1 MRGTSLFTSA
11 PAVTGLLALLIG
23 ASSLRAETRP
33 ITGSPSGFILAAGD
47 NRVMILNPLGTVY
60 WQQPAQLTHDVW
72 MLTNGN
78 VLFADGATVTEVT
91 LEHKTVFQYKPAEQ
105 KGGGAFSCQRLVN
118 GRTLVGENST
128 GRVLELDA
136 AGQIVFTLQT
146 TPSKLGE
153 HHNMRMARKLDNG
166 NYLVCHSGL
175 RQVKEYTPD
184 GRVVWEVQVVG
195 GVAFAALRTPK
206 GTTLVTSLD
215 QVTEYDDKGAK
226 VWEFACRDLP
236 ELKLQNLT
244 GMHLLANGNLVLGC
258 YRAYQDGAGCGLI
271 EITREKEA
279 VWRYSNP
286 GGDGTMMAVE
296 MLSPRAQRLEG
307 PCLR

>member
-1 MRGTSLFTSA
+1 MRGISLFSSA
-11 PAVTGLLALLIG
+11 PAVTCLLALLIG
-23 ASSLRAETRP
+23 GSGLRAETP
-33 ITGSPSGFILAAGD
+33 LITGTPSGRILTAGD
-47 NRVMILNPLGTVY
+47 NRVMILNPAGQVL

-91 LEHKTVFQYKPAEQ
+91 PEKKVVFQYKPAEQ
-105 KGGGAFSCQRLVN
+105 KGGGAFSCQRLAN

-136 AGQIVFTLQT
+136 AGQVVFTLQT
-146 TPSKLGE
+146 TPSTLGE

-175 RQVKEYTPD
+175 RKVKEYTPD
-184 GRVVWEVQVVG
+184 GRVVWEVQVAG

-215 QVTEYDDKGAK
+215 QVTEYDAKGEK

-236 ELKLQNLT
+236 DLKLQNLT
-244 GMHLLANGNLVLGC
+244 GMHLLANGNLVMGC
-258 YRAYQDGAGCGLI
+258 YRAYQNGAGCGLI
-271 EITREKEA
+271 EITRDKKA

-286 GGDGTMMAVE
+286 GGDGTMMPVD
-296 MLSPRAQRLEG
+296 MLSPEGQALPG

>member
-1 MRGTSLFTSA
+1 MTGT
-11 PAVTGLLALLIG
+11 
-23 ASSLRAETRP
+23 
-33 ITGSPSGFILAAGD
+33 PSGRILTAGD
-47 NRVMILNPLGTVY
+47 NRVMILDGAGRVV

-78 VLFADGATVTEVT
+78 VLFADGATVTEIT
-91 LEHKTVFQYKPAEQ
+91 PEKKIVFQYKSAEQ
-105 KGGGAFSCQRLVN
+105 RGGGAFSCQRLGN

-128 GRVLELDA
+128 GRVLELDEK
-136 AGQIVFTLQT
+136 GQVVFTLQT
-146 TPSKLGE
+146 TPSKVGE
-153 HHNMRMARKLDNG
+153 HHNMRMARKLENG

-175 RQVKEYTPD
+175 RKVKEYTPE
-184 GRVVWEVQVVG
+184 GRVVWEVEVAG
-195 GVAFAALRTPK
+195 AVAFAALRTPK

-215 QVTEYDDKGAK
+215 QVTEFDAKGEK

-236 ELKLQNLT
+236 ELKLHNLT
-244 GMHLLANGNLVLGC
+244 GMHLLANGNLVMGC

-271 EITREKEA
+271 EITRDKKA

-286 GGDGTMMAVE
+286 GGDGTMMPVE
-296 MLSPRAQRLEG
+296 MLTPEGQALPG

>member
-1 MRGTSLFTSA
+1 MRGTSLFSNA
-11 PAVTGLLALLIG
+11 PAAVCLLAFLIAG
-23 ASSLRAETRP
+23 SGLRAESP
-33 ITGSPSGFILAAGD
+33 LITGTPSGRILTAGD
-47 NRVMILNPLGTVY
+47 NRVMILDPAGRVL
-60 WQQPAQLTHDVW
+60 WQQPAQLTHDAW

-91 LEHKTVFQYKPAEQ
+91 PDHKIVFQYKPAEQ
-105 KGGGAFSCQRLVN
+105 KGGGAFSCQRLAN

-128 GRVLELDA
+128 GRVLELDD
-136 AGQIVFTLQT
+136 AGKVVFTLQT
-146 TPSKLGE
+146 KPSKVGE

-166 NYLVCHSGL
+166 NYLVCHSGP
-175 RQVKEYTPD
+175 RMVKEYAPD

-195 GVAFAALRTPK
+195 GVAFSALRTPK

-215 QVTEYDDKGAK
+215 QVTEYDAKGAK
-226 VWEFACRDLP
+226 LWEFACRDLP

-244 GMHLLANGNLVLGC
+244 GMHLLANGNLVMGC

-271 EITREKEA
+271 EITREKKA

-286 GGDGTMMAVE
+286 GRDGTMMPVE
-296 MLSPRAQRLEG
+296 MLSPEGKPLPG

>member
-1 MRGTSLFTSA
+1 MRRSSLFSTA
-11 PAVTGLLALLIG
+11 PAAACLLALLFVG
-23 ASSLRAETRP
+23 SGLQAETP
-33 ITGSPSGFILAAGD
+33 LIIGSPSGRILAAGD
-47 NRVMILNPLGTVY
+47 NRAMILDPAGQVI

-91 LEHKTVFQYKPAEQ
+91 PEHKTVFQYKPAEQ
-105 KGGGAFSCQRLVN
+105 KGGGAFSCQRLAN

-136 AGQIVFTLQT
+136 AGQVLFTLQT
-146 TPSKLGE
+146 TPSTLGE
-153 HHNMRMARKLDNG
+153 HHNMRMVRKLDNG

-175 RQVKEYTPD
+175 RRVKEYAPD
-184 GRVVWEVQVVG
+184 GRVVWEVQVAG

-206 GTTLVTSLD
+206 GTTFVTSLD
-215 QVTEYDDKGAK
+215 QVTEYDAKGEK
-226 VWEFACRDLP
+226 VWEFACRELP

-244 GMHLLANGNLVLGC
+244 GMHLLANGNLILGC

-271 EITREKEA
+271 EISREKKA

-286 GGDGTMMAVE
+286 GGDSTMMAVE
-296 MLSPRAQRLEG
+296 MLTPQGQALAG

>member
-11 PAVTGLLALLIG
+11 PAVTCLLALLIG
-23 ASSLRAETRP
+23 ASGLRAETP
-33 ITGSPSGFILAAGD
+33 LIIGSPSGRILTAGD
-47 NRVMILNPLGTVY
+47 NRVLILDPAGQVL

-72 MLTNGN
+72 MLANGN
-78 VLFADGATVTEVT
+78 VIFADGATVTEVT
-91 LEHKTVFQYKPAEQ
+91 PEHKTVFQYKPAEQ
-105 KGGGAFSCQRLVN
+105 KGGGAFSCQRLAN

-128 GRVLELDA
+128 GRVLELDD

-184 GRVVWEVQVVG
+184 GRVVWEVQVAG
-195 GVAFAALRTPK
+195 GVAFSALRTPK

-215 QVTEYDDKGAK
+215 QVTEYDAKGAK

-244 GMHLLANGNLVLGC
+244 GMHLLANGNLVMGC
-258 YRAYQDGAGCGLI
+258 YRAYQDGAGCGLV
-271 EITREKEA
+271 EITREKKA
-279 VWRYSNP
+279 VWHYSNP
-286 GGDGTMMAVE
+286 TGDSTMMPVE
-296 MLSPRAQRLEG
+296 MLSKEGKPLPG
-307 PCLR
+307 PCQR

>member
-1 MRGTSLFTSA
+1 MRGSSLFSSA
-11 PAVTGLLALLIG
+11 SAAVWLLALLIG
-23 ASSLRAETRP
+23 A
-33 ITGSPSGFILAAGD
+33 TGSQAESTHIVGTPSGRILAAGD
-47 NRVMILNPLGTVY
+47 NRVMILDPAGEVL
-60 WQQPAQLTHDVW
+60 WQQPAQLTHDAW

-91 LEHKTVFQYKPAEQ
+91 PEHQTVFQYKAKEQ
-105 KGGGAFSCQRLVN
+105 KGGGTYSCQRLAN

-136 AGQIVFTLQT
+136 EGKVVFTLQT
-146 TPSKLGE
+146 TPFKLGE
-153 HHNMRMARKLDNG
+153 HHNMRMVRKLDNG

-175 RQVKEYTPD
+175 RKVKEYTPD
-184 GRVVWEVQVVG
+184 GRVVWEVQVAG

-215 QVTEYDDKGAK
+215 QVTEFDAKGEK

-236 ELKLQNLT
+236 ELKLRNLT
-244 GMHLLANGNLVLGC
+244 GMHLLDNGNLAMGC
-258 YRAYQDGAGCGLI
+258 YQAYQNGEGCGLI
-271 EITREKEA
+271 EITREKKA
-279 VWRYSNP
+279 VWHYSNSTS
-286 GGDGTMMAVE
+286 DGTMMAVE
-296 MLSPRAQRLEG
+296 MLSPQGAALPG